1 MIIGACGVCC
11 SVCRLY
17 TYGVCAGCA
26 PGDECPLERVVELAC
41 PILRCASARSISFC
55 PRDCP
60 EYPCALYE
68 HGVPMCQRFVA
79 IAPQAPPD
87 ETLSAWTRVGLRVTG
102 EDPGLRPKSRGAQL
116 YVFCLGPFRVYR
128 NGKKIAETEWGQGKG
143 PAQKIKALFAYLVAK
158 GSRGAT
164 KDQIV
169 ELLWPDQPAGDDG
182 DARFHAA
189 LHYLRRAL
197 EPDLPSRGK
206 SQYIIYRDGYYKLA
220 PPDGYWVDATA
231 FEAYYQQ
238 ALRLE
243 QQGEEDQA
251 ARHWQLAQALYQ
263 GDYMAGLAQHYT
275 EGYED
280 DWCQWRRYRLRDM
293 YLTVLLKLAHYHF
306 RRGEDRLSRI
316 YAQKALIEDRGCE
329 EAHRLMMRL
338 AHRAG
343 QRDDLVRQ
351 YRLCQKCLE
360 EVEDRSPA
368 PATTRLYEEL
378 LQTMPRQ
385 GA

>member
-1 MIIGACGVCC
+1 MIVGACGVCC

-17 TYGVCAGCA
+17 TYGVCVGCA
-26 PGDECPLERVVELAC
+26 PGDACPLEKVVELAC
-41 PILRCASARSISFC
+41 PILRCATAKRVAFC
-55 PRDCP
+55 TRDCP
-60 EYPCALYE
+60 EYPCVLYE
-68 HGVPMCQRFVA
+68 HGVPICDRFVA
-79 IAPQAPPD
+79 LAPQAPPD

-102 EDPGLRPKSRGAQL
+102 EGPEVRPRGRGAQL
-116 YVFCLGPFRVYR
+116 YVFCLGSFRVYR
-128 NGKKIAETEWGQGKG
+128 HGKKISEAQWGQGKG
-143 PAQKIKALFAYLVAK
+143 PTQKIKALFAYLVAK
-158 GSRGAT
+158 GPRGAT

-169 ELLWPDQPAGDDG
+169 ELLWRDQPASSND

-189 LHYLRRAL
+189 FYYLRRAL
-197 EPDLPSRGK
+197 EPDLEPRAK
-206 SQYIIYRDGYYKLA
+206 SKYIIYRDGYYKLA

-243 QQGEEDQA
+243 EQGEGDLA

-263 GDYMAGLAQHYT
+263 GDYMAGLAHRYT

-280 DWCQWRRYRLRDM
+280 DWCQLPRYRLQDM
-293 YLTVLLKLAHYHF
+293 YVTALLKLAHHHF
-306 RRGEDRLSRI
+306 RRGEERLSRI
-316 YAQKALIEDRGCE
+316 HAQKALAEDRGCE
-329 EAHRLMMRL
+329 QAHRLMMRL

-351 YRLCQKCLE
+351 YRLCQKYLV
-360 EVEDRSPA
+360 EVEDRGPA
-368 PATTRLYEEL
+368 LVTTRLYEEL
-378 LQTMPRQ
+378 LHTVPRQ